1 KDTEQMHLVMGVP
14 GLGQDDEDIYAMHI
28 INNILGGGLSSR
40 LFQQIREQRG
50 LAYTVYTYHS
60 TYVDTGLFAIYAGTS
75 PQNTREVVE
84 CILTEMDD
92 IRRQGI
98 TPLELERTKAQ
109 IKGNLYLG
117 LESVSSRMSRLGKTE
132 LTYNRVLTPEE
143 VIQKLMKVTL
153 EDITRVVRRLWQ
165 RDKVSLAMI
174 GPAGF
179 DVYLNELLDKQTW

>member
-1 KDTEQMHLVMGVP
+1 MHLVMGVP